1 MNRRQR
7 RAQTKTRAHRARPAL
22 PDGQALLAEALR
34 HHRAGRLEKAKRLYG
49 KILKSDPEQPDALH
63 YLGVI
68 ADQAGNH
75 EKAVELIERAI
86 AAHPENGEAH
96 NNLGA
101 ALKHL
106 GRVEEGAAAYAK
118 AIELWPDYA
127 EAHNNLGNTLR
138 ELGKLEEAVASIT
151 RSLALKPGNHIAHNN
166 LGNALKDCGRFE
178 DAILAFKRAISLNPR
193 YAKAYSNLSNTF
205 RDLGKL
211 EEAIA
216 LLSEAIALD
225 PNTPDY
231 YSNLGNAFLD
241 RGNIPRATECY
252 GKALELKPDHPVW
265 HSNLLFGMNYNS
277 AFSAADVWVEAQ
289 RWDRMHG
296 KPTEA
301 FPGPYANESNPDRRL
316 KVGYVSPDFRTHSVA
331 YFFEPLVEAHDPNA
345 VEVFCYAE
353 VPGPD
358 ETTERL
364 KALADHWRST
374 VGLGDARVAEQIRS
388 DGIDILVDLAGHTA
402 DNRLQVFALK
412 PAPVQVTWLGFPNT
426 TGMEAMGYRLTDDIA
441 DPPGDSDQY
450 SSERLVRLPQGFHCY
465 CPPADAPDVAA
476 LPLHAAGHVTFGSFN
491 NLTKVSAEL
500 IDTWAQVL
508 HQTPGSR
515 LLIKSHQLADAKTRE
530 HYLKMFAVT
539 GIETD
544 RLEFA
549 ERTVT
554 TREHLDLYSRIDVAL
569 DTFPYNG
576 TTTTCEALWMG
587 APVVTLA
594 GNRHAGRV
602 GASLLTHVGLAD
614 LIAESVESYVAKAVA
629 LADHP
634 DRMAGLRARMRRDMA
649 ASPLCDR
656 DGFARDIEAAYR
668 GMWRRWCEAHT

>member
-1 MNRRQR
+1 MNRKQR
-7 RAQTKTRAHRARPAL
+7 RAKTGTRRGGPASSG
-22 PDGQALLAEALR
+22 GQALLIEALQ
-34 HHRAGRLEKAKRLYG
+34 HHRAGRLKRAKRLYG
-49 KILKSDPEQPDALH
+49 RILKSEPAQADALH

-68 ADQAGNH
+68 ADQAGDH
-75 EKAVELIERAI
+75 EKAVELIRRAI
-86 AAHPENGEAH
+86 AGDPENAEAY

-118 AIELWPDYA
+118 AVELWPDYA

-252 GKALELKPDHPVW
+252 SKALELKPDQPVW

-277 AFSAADVWVEAQ
+277 AFSATDVWAEAQ

-301 FPGPYANESNPDRRL
+301 FRGPFANESNPGRRL

-331 YFFEPLVEAHDPNA
+331 YFFEPLLEAHHPEA
-345 VEVFCYAE
+345 VEVYCYAE
-353 VPGPD
+353 VTAYD
-358 ETTERL
+358 DTTERL
-364 KALADHWRST
+364 VALAGHWRSI
-374 VGLGDARVAEQIRS
+374 VGVSDTRVADQIRS

-402 DNRLQVFALK
+402 NNRLPVFAHK

-450 SSERLVRLPQGFHCY
+450 SSEQLVRLPQGFHCY
-465 CPPADAPDVAA
+465 CPSADAPDVAA
-476 LPLHAAGHVTFGSFN
+476 LPLHATGHVTFGSFN

-508 HQTPGSR
+508 HQTPSR
-515 LLIKSHQLADAKTRE
+515 L
-530 HYLKMFAVT
+530 
-539 GIETD
+539 
-544 RLEFA
+544 
-549 ERTVT
+549 
-554 TREHLDLYSRIDVAL
+554 
-569 DTFPYNG
+569 P
-576 TTTTCEALWMG
+576 
-587 APVVTLA
+587 
-594 GNRHAGRV
+594 
-602 GASLLTHVGLAD
+602 
-614 LIAESVESYVAKAVA
+614 SV
-629 LADHP
+629 
-634 DRMAGLRARMRRDMA
+634 
-649 ASPLCDR
+649 
-656 DGFARDIEAAYR
+656 
-668 GMWRRWCEAHT
+668 